1 VLRQTKVDVQTVTL
15 SEAQKE
21 FGIRSLIEQQVG
33 RQFAQFEIEL
43 LKNFQRVTEHIAQ
56 ENARALADQVESRL
70 QILESISAGQSALLA
85 RLSVPGQLAGAPAE
99 SPSSRGAKSEDQ
111 RLSDSAGVASAMDDP
126 GRTNAVEYSS
136 LHCPRCTS
144 RHIRRASR
152 ANFLEQSMRLFGV
165 APFRCRSCRHKFYRL
180 QFQRPAD

>member
-1 VLRQTKVDVQTVTL
+1 VLRPAKIDIQTVSL

-21 FGIRSLIEQQVG
+21 FAIRSLIEQQVG

-56 ENARALADQVESRL
+56 ENARALADQMENRL
-70 QILESISAGQSALLA
+70 RMLETISAGQSALLA
-85 RLSVPGQLAGAPAE
+85 RLSVPGQLAGAPVDATAA
-99 SPSSRGAKSEDQ
+99 PVAAAEDQ
-111 RLSDSAGVASAMDDP
+111 TASDSDTDDP
-126 GRTNAVEYSS
+126 GRVNAVEYPS

-152 ANFLEQSMRLFGV
+152 ANLLEQSMRIFGL

-180 QFQRPAD
+180 HLRPAD